1 MVKCSVSRPKS
12 IKGEHSIK
20 LFTKEVK
27 KVVVDNSLFH
37 CVIDQTDN
45 RNSIRFTLYPAR
57 TKTSYV
63 LISFSWAISWY
74 ANFCTPRTC
83 AKIVKYALQN
93 GWDYQNEKQVLA
105 IENGDFLVEK
115 LGLEV

>member
-1 MVKCSVSRPKS
+1 MKP
-12 IKGEHSIK
+12 
-20 LFTKEVK
+20 FTKEVK
-27 KVVVDNSLFH
+27 KVAVDGSLFH
-37 CVIDQTDN
+37 CVIDQTFNRDN
-45 RNSIRFTLYPAR
+45 IRFTIYPAR

-74 ANFCTPRTC
+74 ANFCTPGTC
-83 AKIVKYALQN
+83 AKIVKHTLQN
-93 GWDYQNEKQVLA
+93 GWDYKNEKRILT